1 MDPIRLRE
9 AKMQLRRHMNGVTA
23 EIMKSMDGSY
33 AQNYGLSL
41 QHIRDV
47 ARSLDLSPDECD
59 DLWRTR
65 WRDLMLVAAA
75 AIAPRDPAPERIL
88 EWAEG
93 VPSLELVSLLPFLVA
108 GRMSAAADLACRL
121 VARGRGYDFAIAAN
135 VVANALVG
143 RPDDAALAEAAG
155 MVLRAAPGRMPW
167 PLAEGAAVGLLC
179 RRAARAGVA
188 AEAVEA
194 VRKAAV
200 AAPAD
205 NMARCVAQE
214 IADEAQMLAE
224 AGS

>member
-9 AKMQLRRHMNGVTA
+9 AKLQLRRHMNGVTA
-23 EIMKSMDGSY
+23 EIMKGMDGSY

-75 AIAPRDPAPERIL
+75 AIAPHDPAPGRIL
-88 EWAEG
+88 EWAAD

-108 GRMSAAADLACRL
+108 GRMSAADELARRL
-121 VARGRGYDFAIAAN
+121 VARGQGYDFALAAN

-143 RPDDAALAEAAG
+143 RPGDERLAEAAE

-179 RRAARAGVA
+179 RRAVRAGVA
-188 AEAVEA
+188 AGAVEA
-194 VRKAAV
+194 VRCAAAV
-200 AAPAD
+200 AKDD
-205 NMARCVAQE
+205 NMARRVAQE

-224 AGS
+224 AGR